1 VVRFRSLLV
10 LIVSIASSAITAYS
24 SYAAGAAE
32 TGAALEEITVTATR
46 RETSLQKTPIAVT
59 ALSVADIAQANPRDL
74 GDLAKFAPGLSAS
87 RITAFNAASF
97 AIRGVGQTDIIVY
110 QEAPVSVVIDDVVLP
125 STQTQLLDTF
135 DLERVEILRGPQ
147 GTTFGKNTTGG
158 AVNIVTKRPNL
169 TEFGGQFQVDGGS
182 YGRVETKAAFDVP
195 LVNDKF
201 GLRFVGKFTE
211 SDGYYKNGA
220 TWGPI
225 FTFRACNPAIDPP
238 TCPGIVPTNIPGLT
252 GESGAG
258 DGKRIGGE
266 NVGYGRLKAL
276 WKASDSFTAL
286 FQFELLR
293 DRSDAVPS
301 FNDTRPAAP
310 YLWNLLGLTQSTGDP
325 LDHMASTER
334 NDLLLNMGHG
344 QRVDVNGYY
353 ANLDWDLG
361 GWKLSSVSAYREQEE
376 RLPNTYTGAVPET
389 TSGEKISLFDATRDT
404 DRNTLQQEVR
414 LASSSDGPLNYVLGA
429 FYQKDTTKFCV
440 LQVLGFID
448 FTLDSAAVFGDPLF
462 FNHNPQ
468 ILCNRQDAT
477 SYAGFADLTWK
488 ASDRLTFGAGARWTH
503 EKKEWAG
510 RNQRF
515 VFALGPEETTLAD
528 LSEPLDAVDFGRW
541 SDGVVRDSH
550 SWSEPTWR
558 LLGSYQVTDDW
569 NTYLRF
575 DRGFRSGGYNDQVGT
590 SGNPIADDEKRPTN
604 PEFANS
610 VELGSK
616 LEALDKRLR
625 FNAALFYVKYKDAQR
640 ALNSTVTNAQ
650 GTQFQQTLF
659 FNAADATVKGVEL
672 ELLARPNEAFTVGAN
687 FTWQD
692 AKYDKFQANTDFDET
707 TQCSGCPAGID
718 IVLSGLPITRA
729 PKTKGAIFG
738 NYRWNLGS
746 GALELTGSVAYEA
759 RNIFYYSDAGRA
771 FDAFLDQK
779 TLLDASVQYTAAED
793 RWFIKAYGKNLGDKR
808 YRIASQSVATLWTHT
823 QFGEPRAFGLQAG
836 INFGAH

>member
-1 VVRFRSLLV
+1 MLV

-24 SYAAGAAE
+24 SYAANAGE
-32 TGAALEEITVTATR
+32 STGALEEVTVTATR
-46 RETSLQKTPIAVT
+46 RETSLQTTPIAVT
-59 ALSVADIAQANPRDL
+59 ALSVEDIAQANPRDL

-125 STQTQLLDTF
+125 STQTQLFDTF
-135 DLERVEILRGPQ
+135 DLQRVEILRGPQ

-158 AVNIVTKRPNL
+158 AVNIVTKRPSL
-169 TEFGGQFQVDGGS
+169 TDFGAQVQVDGGS
-182 YGRVETKAAFDVP
+182 FGRVETKAAFDVP

-201 GLRFVGKFTE
+201 GLRFVGKYTK

-220 TWGPI
+220 TWGPMV
-225 FTFRACNPAIDPP
+225 TFFP
-238 TCPGIVPTNIPGLT
+238 IPGLT
-252 GESGAG
+252 GQSGAG

-266 NVGYGRLKAL
+266 DVGYGRVKGL
-276 WKASDSFTAL
+276 WKASDDFTAL

-301 FNDTRPAAP
+301 FNDTPPTAP
-310 YLWNLLGLTQSTGDP
+310 YLWNLFGLTQPSGDP
-325 LDHMASTER
+325 LDHMASTGR
-334 NDLLLNMGHG
+334 NDLLMNMGRG
-344 QRVDVNGYY
+344 QRVNVNGYY

-376 RLPNTYTGAVPET
+376 RLPNTYTGAVPQT
-389 TSGEKISLFDATRDT
+389 TSGEKISLFDASRDT
-404 DRNTLQQEVR
+404 DRNTLQQEIR

-429 FYQKDTTKFCV
+429 FYQKDSTKFCV
-440 LQVLGFID
+440 LQILGFVD
-448 FTLDSAAVFGDPLF
+448 FTLDSATIFGDPLF

-468 ILCNRQDAT
+468 VLCNRQDAT

-488 ASDRLTFGAGARWTH
+488 LNDRFTVGAGARWTH
-503 EKKEWAG
+503 EKKDWAG

-515 VFALGPEETTLAD
+515 VFALAPGPTTLGD

-616 LEALDKRLR
+616 LEVFDKRLR

-672 ELLARPNEAFTVGAN
+672 EMLTRPNEAFTLGAN

-707 TQCSGCPAGID
+707 TQCTGCPAGID

-729 PKTKGAIFG
+729 PKTKGALFG
-738 NYRWNLGS
+738 NYRWTAGS
-746 GALELTGSVAYEA
+746 GAVDFTGSVAYEA

-779 TLLDASVQYTAAED
+779 TLLDASVQYTGAD
-793 RWFIKAYGKNLGDKR
+793 GRWFLKAYGKNLGDKR

-823 QFGEPRAFGLQAG
+823 QFGEPRVFGLQGG